1 MRFIEV
7 IPISNL
13 LESINEHV
21 ACHVYKDRLYK
32 SKLRRIMGK
41 AVSWVLKEDIKQAAG
56 PLQTCAS
63 HGAEAEAAIHGM
75 REIFDKQD
83 TDAVLL
89 IDAIRAPLI
98 V

>member
-1 MRFIEV
+1 
-7 IPISNL
+7 
-13 LESINEHV
+13 
-21 ACHVYKDRLYK
+21 
-32 SKLRRIMGK
+32 MGK

-63 HGAEAEAAIHGM
+63 HGAGAEAAIHGM

-89 IDAIRAPLI
+89 IDAI
-98 V
+98 